1 MKYNKQAL
9 SISNQ
14 VVQLKKRGLK
24 FNDDAFAKK
33 VLSRISY
40 YRLRA
45 YTFPF
50 QDNTNPE
57 HPFITEID
65 FETIISLYSFDAKLR
80 VLVFEAIEKIEIA
93 LRTQIIYQFSMTHG
107 SHWQTDPTLY
117 RDVARFASHLD
128 TLNKEIDRSDET
140 FISHYNDTYTSPS
153 QPPSWMSL
161 EVASMGTLSKIYQ
174 NLRKSD
180 EKERVA
186 KYFGLPN
193 VNVMENWMFCFSTL
207 RNICA
212 HHGRLWNRR
221 VTSQPTLPYNTTNTF
236 FKKEE
241 INTVY
246 PNKLYATLCCMRY
259 MLREI
264 DAEYEFHTN
273 VKSLMD
279 DCVFNQEKEMGFIEN
294 WKSHPIWI

>member
-1 MKYNKQAL
+1 MKYNKL
-9 SISNQ
+9 PISITNQ
-14 VVQLKKRGLK
+14 VTKLKERGLEL
-24 FNDDAFAKK
+24 NDDAFAKK

-50 QDNTNPE
+50 QDNNDPD
-57 HPFITEID
+57 HPFIQKID
-65 FETIISLYSFDAKLR
+65 FETIVSLYNFDSKLR
-80 VLVFEAIEKIEIA
+80 ILAFEAIEKIEIA
-93 LRTQIIYQFSMTHG
+93 LRTQIIYQFAMSHG
-107 SHWQTDPTLY
+107 SHWQTDPNLY
-117 RDVARFASHLD
+117 RDVARFASHLE
-128 TLNKEIDRSDET
+128 TLNKEISRSDET
-140 FISHYNDTYTSPS
+140 FISHYNSKYSSPS

-193 VNVMENWMFCFSTL
+193 INVMENWMFCFSTL

-221 VTSQPTLPYNTTNTF
+221 LTSIPTLPYNTSNSF
-236 FKKEE
+236 FSKLELKS
-241 INTVY
+241 IYT
-246 PNKLYATLCCMRY
+246 NKLYATLCCMRY
-259 MLREI
+259 ILREI
-264 DAEYEFHTN
+264 DVENDFHI
-273 VKSLMD
+273 KIKELMD
-279 DCVFNQEKEMGFIEN
+279 KAVFNQEKEMGFVEN
-294 WKSHPIWI
+294 WRDHPIWK